1 MSGDKIVLSTRERQA
16 QQKRKQ
22 ILTASMTL
30 FEKKCIEDTSIEEIA
45 KHAGVGAATVY
56 RYFSTK
62 IELVI
67 ETAGHYWE
75 QILHTFCRIFEE
87 EKAFLKFLQEF
98 DVFVKKYE
106 ISQEGLSDYEDGIL
120 KLKPYVTN
128 ALETGLED
136 GSLAF
141 VCSVDEMYFS
151 LTHTLLSLM
160 EKLAVGGDILTSD
173 RIVEGNVQLQVMTG
187 VILRGLQQNSLD
199 KK

>member
-1 MSGDKIVLSTRERQA
+1 M
-16 QQKRKQ
+16 
-22 ILTASMTL
+22 
-30 FEKKCIEDTSIEEIA
+30 
-45 KHAGVGAATVY
+45 
-56 RYFSTK
+56 
-62 IELVI
+62 
-67 ETAGHYWE
+67 
-75 QILHTFCRIFEE
+75 
-87 EKAFLKFLQEF
+87 
-98 DVFVKKYE
+98 
-106 ISQEGLSDYEDGIL
+106 
-120 KLKPYVTN
+120 
-128 ALETGLED
+128 ED

>member
-1 MSGDKIVLSTRERQA
+1 M
-16 QQKRKQ
+16 
-22 ILTASMTL
+22 
-30 FEKKCIEDTSIEEIA
+30 
-45 KHAGVGAATVY
+45 
-56 RYFSTK
+56 
-62 IELVI
+62 I

-75 QILHTFCRIFEE
+75 QVAGKYLTELERAESVSLKKWSGYQRLEQILHIFCRIFEE

-106 ISQEGLSDYEDGIL
+106 ISKEGLSDYEDGIL

-136 GSLAF
+136 RSLTF
-141 VCSVDEMYFS
+141 SCSVDEMYFS

-173 RIVEGNVQLQVMTG
+173 QMVEGNVQLQVMTRL
-187 VILRGLQQNSLD
+187 ILKGLTQNGSD
-199 KK
+199 YE

>member
-1 MSGDKIVLSTRERQA
+1 
-16 QQKRKQ
+16 
-22 ILTASMTL
+22 MTL

-75 QILHTFCRIFEE
+75 QVAGKYLTELERAESVSLKKWSGYQRLEQILHIFCRIFEE

-106 ISQEGLSDYEDGIL
+106 ISQEGLSDYERWHFE
-120 KLKPYVTN
+120 V
-128 ALETGLED
+128 ETICDKCTGNRIERWKSCFCL
-136 GSLAF
+136 
-141 VCSVDEMYFS
+141 FS
-151 LTHTLLSLM
+151 
-160 EKLAVGGDILTSD
+160 
-173 RIVEGNVQLQVMTG
+173 R
-187 VILRGLQQNSLD
+187 
-199 KK
+199 

>member
-1 MSGDKIVLSTRERQA
+1 M
-16 QQKRKQ
+16 
-22 ILTASMTL
+22 
-30 FEKKCIEDTSIEEIA
+30 
-45 KHAGVGAATVY
+45 
-56 RYFSTK
+56 
-62 IELVI
+62 
-67 ETAGHYWE
+67 E
-75 QILHTFCRIFEE
+75 QSLHIFCRIFEE